1 MFSTFSK
8 SAIHLK
14 DELNKIMPN
23 EPFDEEEVREMLF
36 DAVFTQID
44 DDTLDIVFDG
54 NNQQLLEQGK
64 LNEAD
69 ILLLLEKKV
78 PNFQDIMSHLVAE
91 ILEEYTKDEKVTSI

>member
-36 DAVFTQID
+36 DAIFTQID
-44 DDTLDIVFDG
+44 DDTLDIVFKGKD
-54 NNQQLLEQGK
+54 QELLEQGK
-64 LNEAD
+64 LSEAD
-69 ILLLLEKKV
+69 ILVLLENKV
-78 PNFQDIMSHLVAE
+78 PNFQDIMTHLVKE
-91 ILEEYTKDEKVTSI
+91 IIEEYKSN

>member
-1 MFSTFSK
+1 MDGLVVIISIYVMIISVINDNKKYNDNLYLLLTLMFSTFSK

-44 DDTLDIVFDG
+44 DDRSEERRV
-54 NNQQLLEQGK
+54 GK
-64 LNEAD
+64 EC
-69 ILLLLEKKV
+69 
-78 PNFQDIMSHLVAE
+78 
-91 ILEEYTKDEKVTSI
+91 

>member
-44 DDTLDIVFDG
+44 DDTLDIVF
-54 NNQQLLEQGK
+54 K
-64 LNEAD
+64 
-69 ILLLLEKKV
+69 
-78 PNFQDIMSHLVAE
+78 
-91 ILEEYTKDEKVTSI
+91 

>member
-44 DDTLDIVFDG
+44 DDTLDLVFDG

-64 LNEAD
+64 LSEAD
-69 ILLLLEKKV
+69 ILLLLEQKI
-78 PNFQDIMSHLVAE
+78 PTFHTIMEHLVGE
-91 ILEEYTKDEKVTSI
+91 IIKEYKSP

>member
-1 MFSTFSK
+1 MTFSQ
-8 SAIHLK
+8 SALRLQ

-44 DDTLDIVFDG
+44 DDMLDVIFAGKD
-54 NNQQLLEQGK
+54 QELLEQGK

-69 ILLLLEKKV
+69 ILVLLEKKV
-78 PNFQDIMSHLVAE
+78 PNFQDIITHLVEE
-91 ILEEYTKDEKVTSI
+91 IIKEYKSA